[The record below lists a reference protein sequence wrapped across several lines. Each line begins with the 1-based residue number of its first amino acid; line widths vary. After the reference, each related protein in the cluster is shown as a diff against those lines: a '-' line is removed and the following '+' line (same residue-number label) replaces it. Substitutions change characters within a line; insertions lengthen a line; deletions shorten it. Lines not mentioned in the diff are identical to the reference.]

1 MVASSRSQGELTPGG
16 WEQTE
21 GAGFVRQHGLLRGTG
36 RRHEPSRQR
45 ALMRTRLAPNRDP
58 LDTLGDSDTS
68 GDGLVHVREVLEWAC
83 LSIDRLAVATSFQ
96 SSGLVILH
104 LLQQIRTGVPVLFLN
119 TGFHFPETLSFAR
132 EIADLWSLNVVE
144 LRGTHESPEQQ
155 AQLYG
160 PDLFRRDPNQC
171 CLINKI
177 RPLQKELEHYDGWIS
192 GLRRDQSPSRSRT
205 SIVET
210 QSLPSGRELLKIHPL
225 AHWTEVE
232 VLNYIHE
239 HGIPS
244 HPLLERGYASIGCR
258 PCTRPVLPGEDPRAG
273 RWDGSSKT
281 ECGIHSFGKPN
292 GPKQIEAEQ

>member
-1 MVASSRSQGELTPGG
+1 MGRFSDETQSGLQGAG
-16 WEQTE
+16 QTE
-21 GAGFVRQHGLLRGTG
+21 GCRLGSGNYGLFGGDANARSDQLALIRG
-36 RRHEPSRQR
+36 
-45 ALMRTRLAPNRDP
+45 RLAPERSPHEIPGDP
-58 LDTLGDSDTS
+58 ETS
-68 GDGLVHVREVLEWAC
+68 RHGPWHVREVLEWAC
-83 LSIDRLAVATSFQ
+83 FCIDRLAVATSFQ

-104 LLQQIRTGVPVLFLN
+104 VMQQIRTDVPVLFLN

-132 EIADLWSLNVVE
+132 EITDLWSLNLIE
-144 LRGTHESPEQQ
+144 LRGPHGSPEGQTQ
-155 AQLYG
+155 VYG

-177 RPLQKELEHYDGWIS
+177 QPLQEELEHYDGWIS

-232 VLNYIHE
+232 VLSYIHE
-239 HGIPS
+239 HGIPT
-244 HPLLERGYASIGCR
+244 HPLLESGYASIGCW
-258 PCTRPVLPGEDPRAG
+258 PCTRAVRPGEDPRAG

-281 ECGIHSFGKPN
+281 ECGIHSFGRPD
-292 GPKQIEAEQ
+292 GPREIEAEQ